1 MRSPFSRLTLG
12 AALWALAF
20 ASACQDLSSYSTTS
34 KKQYVGCVEAADFV
48 LAGVSPTMQM
58 CMTLDATQLQ
68 TSPGTLTSSD
78 GRFQATP
85 MRPIPQLWNDPL
97 STFNFGEGRTK
108 NLIYMATPSAQPEA
122 GEAGGGA
129 DITVVLSLMESG
141 DVEARL
147 VRGAPPVAT
156 TSAVDA
162 SASGPA
168 SNVFAVFPLALQ
180 KGGCASLSA
189 KNCAPDA
196 Q

>member
-1 MRSPFSRLTLG
+1 
-12 AALWALAF
+12 
-20 ASACQDLSSYSTTS
+20 
-34 KKQYVGCVEAADFV
+34 
-48 LAGVSPTMQM
+48 
-58 CMTLDATQLQ
+58 
-68 TSPGTLTSSD
+68 
-78 GRFQATP
+78 

-108 NLIYMATPSAQPEA
+108 NLIYMATPSLD
-122 GEAGGGA
+122 AGGGA